1 MIKTALYTLIITL
14 AIVGQVS
21 ANDYVFSANKGIIF
35 SWEKKDKV
43 GTYTVAGTRLYSE
56 VTDVDSDP
64 HTALL
69 SFLGWSTKANTSYYA
84 YAPYNTRYVSDG
96 NKITALPLIFTGQK
110 QCNNND
116 LSHLSA
122 FDFMMGKY
130 TTGDNS
136 ADIILQHL
144 CSIIRI
150 EWQME
155 DDRQLASITL
165 STDEPLFATKAEM
178 NLPEQKVTATDRSK
192 TITLLLD
199 DIRPASGEPLTA
211 YISLLPVDLTDKIIS
226 ISLVTTD
233 GIEHEASIRG
243 TELQADKTY
252 PVAIS
257 GQKADAKSQQTGKS
271 QTSVASIT
279 NADTDINSITSGQR
293 YVAYS
298 PFTAVDEDKNVI
310 HVTYRNQIQKE
321 SVNMDA
327 YYKRSQSDEQM
338 QAYLA
343 SEKEASAH
351 LGKYDYMVSAATAP
365 EHGNMSFKFTRLG
378 SIVRFYLR
386 IPAEGFYDSI
396 QVINKDAAF
405 ILDADMDITKTNSS
419 EAFTNPVTS
428 HIVSL
433 SFQKEKKEEGG
444 NVSHSG
450 FDLTDTPDNHYYGT
464 PSSGRRGYIIAY
476 MMFAPINLNTANIGK
491 STLYL
496 LGHDKNGNKK
506 YYRATDKLTK
516 INIAQNK
523 TQQWAPATLELDEP
537 IDFVPVEVEI
547 WKNDTNF
554 DNDGTGTDD
563 W

>member
-1 MIKTALYTLIITL
+1 MRKFYTYFIAFIIALLTFSCTNDLAELPAEDLPLADPKDCIIGISPQIEPGEEGLTRSSLTFSPTLRAMTFAWDATDALGVYPINATNISTAQQKFSIN
-14 AIVGQVS
+14 
-21 ANDYVFSANKGIIF
+21 ANDINGLSAIF
-35 SWEKKDKV
+35 S
-43 GTYTVAGTRLYSE
+43 
-56 VTDVDSDP
+56 
-64 HTALL
+64 
-69 SFLGWSTKANTSYYA
+69 
-84 YAPYNTRYVSDG
+84 
-96 NKITALPLIFTGQK
+96 
-110 QCNNND
+110 
-116 LSHLSA
+116 
-122 FDFMMGKY
+122 
-130 TTGDNS
+130 
-136 ADIILQHL
+136 
-144 CSIIRI
+144 
-150 EWQME
+150 
-155 DDRQLASITL
+155 
-165 STDEPLFATKAEM
+165 
-178 NLPEQKVTATDRSK
+178 
-192 TITLLLD
+192 
-199 DIRPASGEPLTA
+199 
-211 YISLLPVDLTDKIIS
+211 
-226 ISLVTTD
+226 
-233 GIEHEASIRG
+233 
-243 TELQADKTY
+243 
-252 PVAIS
+252 
-257 GQKADAKSQQTGKS
+257 
-271 QTSVASIT
+271 

-496 LGHDKNGNKK
+496 LGHYKNSNKK

>member
-1 MIKTALYTLIITL
+1 MRKFYTYFIAFIIALLTFSCTNDLAELPAEDLPLADPKDCIIGISPQIEPEEEGLTRSSLTFSPTLRAMTFAWDATDALGVFPINATNISTAQQEFSIN
-14 AIVGQVS
+14 
-21 ANDYVFSANKGIIF
+21 ANDING
-35 SWEKKDKV
+35 
-43 GTYTVAGTRLYSE
+43 
-56 VTDVDSDP
+56 
-64 HTALL
+64 
-69 SFLGWSTKANTSYYA
+69 
-84 YAPYNTRYVSDG
+84 
-96 NKITALPLIFTGQK
+96 
-110 QCNNND
+110 
-116 LSHLSA
+116 LSA
-122 FDFMMGKY
+122 KF
-130 TTGDNS
+130 S
-136 ADIILQHL
+136 
-144 CSIIRI
+144 
-150 EWQME
+150 
-155 DDRQLASITL
+155 
-165 STDEPLFATKAEM
+165 
-178 NLPEQKVTATDRSK
+178 
-192 TITLLLD
+192 
-199 DIRPASGEPLTA
+199 
-211 YISLLPVDLTDKIIS
+211 
-226 ISLVTTD
+226 
-233 GIEHEASIRG
+233 
-243 TELQADKTY
+243 
-252 PVAIS
+252 
-257 GQKADAKSQQTGKS
+257 
-271 QTSVASIT
+271 
-279 NADTDINSITSGQR
+279 NADTDVNSIKSGQR

-365 EHGNMSFKFTRLG
+365 EHGNMSFHFTRLG

-396 QVINKDAAF
+396 QVINKNAAF

-419 EAFTNPVTS
+419 EAFTHPVTS

-433 SFQKEKKEEGG
+433 AFQKEKKGEGG

-476 MMFAPINLNTANIGK
+476 MMFAPINLKADNIGM

-496 LGHDKNGNKK
+496 LGHDKNGNKT
-506 YYRATDKLTK
+506 YFRAKDKLTK

-523 TQQWAPATLELDEP
+523 TQQWAPATLEVDEP

-554 DNDGTGTDD
+554 DNNGTGTDD

>member
-1 MIKTALYTLIITL
+1 MRKFYTYFIAFIIALLTFSCTNDLAEMPAEDLPLADSKDCIIGISPQIEPEKEGLTRSSLTFSPTLRAMTFAWDATDALGVFPINATNISTAQQKFSIN
-14 AIVGQVS
+14 
-21 ANDYVFSANKGIIF
+21 ANDING
-35 SWEKKDKV
+35 
-43 GTYTVAGTRLYSE
+43 
-56 VTDVDSDP
+56 
-64 HTALL
+64 
-69 SFLGWSTKANTSYYA
+69 
-84 YAPYNTRYVSDG
+84 
-96 NKITALPLIFTGQK
+96 
-110 QCNNND
+110 
-116 LSHLSA
+116 LSA
-122 FDFMMGKY
+122 KF
-130 TTGDNS
+130 S
-136 ADIILQHL
+136 
-144 CSIIRI
+144 
-150 EWQME
+150 
-155 DDRQLASITL
+155 
-165 STDEPLFATKAEM
+165 
-178 NLPEQKVTATDRSK
+178 
-192 TITLLLD
+192 
-199 DIRPASGEPLTA
+199 
-211 YISLLPVDLTDKIIS
+211 
-226 ISLVTTD
+226 
-233 GIEHEASIRG
+233 
-243 TELQADKTY
+243 
-252 PVAIS
+252 
-257 GQKADAKSQQTGKS
+257 
-271 QTSVASIT
+271 
-279 NADTDINSITSGQR
+279 NADTDVNSITSGQR

-298 PFTAVDEDKNVI
+298 PFTAVDEDKKFI

-327 YYKRSQSDEQM
+327 YYQRSQSDEQM

-365 EHGNMSFKFTRLG
+365 EHGNMSFHFTRLG

-433 SFQKEKKEEGG
+433 SFQKEKKDENG

-464 PSSGRRGYIIAY
+464 PSSGIRRGYIIAY
-476 MMFAPINLNTANIGK
+476 MMFAPINLKADNIGM

-496 LGHDKNGNKK
+496 LGHDKNGNKT
-506 YYRATDKLTK
+506 YFRAKDKLTK

>member
-178 NLPEQKVTATDRSK
+178 NLPEQKVTAADRSK

-199 DIRPASGEPLTA
+199 DISPANGEPLTA
-211 YISLLPVDLTDKIIS
+211 YISLLPVDLTDKIIR

-243 TELQADKTY
+243 TELQAGKTY

-257 GQKADAKSQQTGKS
+257 GQKAEAKSQQTGKS

-279 NADTDINSITSGQR
+279 SALESPSVTTGDFPIDTEHILTQNIETG
-293 YVAYS
+293 
-298 PFTAVDEDKNVI
+298 
-310 HVTYRNQIQKE
+310 IQ
-321 SVNMDA
+321 STLVSTPPHSM
-327 YYKRSQSDEQM
+327 QSD
-338 QAYLA
+338 
-343 SEKEASAH
+343 
-351 LGKYDYMVSAATAP
+351 TAFSLSGIKIRKQD
-365 EHGNMSFKFTRLG
+365 HK
-378 SIVRFYLR
+378 
-386 IPAEGFYDSI
+386 
-396 QVINKDAAF
+396 QAF
-405 ILDADMDITKTNSS
+405 IL
-419 EAFTNPVTS
+419 
-428 HIVSL
+428 
-433 SFQKEKKEEGG
+433 
-444 NVSHSG
+444 
-450 FDLTDTPDNHYYGT
+450 
-464 PSSGRRGYIIAY
+464 
-476 MMFAPINLNTANIGK
+476 
-491 STLYL
+491 
-496 LGHDKNGNKK
+496 NGKK
-506 YYRATDKLTK
+506 YIKR
-516 INIAQNK
+516 
-523 TQQWAPATLELDEP
+523 
-537 IDFVPVEVEI
+537 
-547 WKNDTNF
+547 
-554 DNDGTGTDD
+554 
-563 W
+563 

>member
-1 MIKTALYTLIITL
+1 MRKFYTYFIAFIIALLTFSCTNDLAEMPAEDLPLADPKDCIIGISPQIEPEEEGLTRSSLTFSPTLRAMTFAWDATDALGVFPINATNISTAQQKFSIN
-14 AIVGQVS
+14 
-21 ANDYVFSANKGIIF
+21 ANDING
-35 SWEKKDKV
+35 
-43 GTYTVAGTRLYSE
+43 
-56 VTDVDSDP
+56 
-64 HTALL
+64 
-69 SFLGWSTKANTSYYA
+69 
-84 YAPYNTRYVSDG
+84 
-96 NKITALPLIFTGQK
+96 
-110 QCNNND
+110 
-116 LSHLSA
+116 LSA
-122 FDFMMGKY
+122 KF
-130 TTGDNS
+130 S
-136 ADIILQHL
+136 
-144 CSIIRI
+144 
-150 EWQME
+150 
-155 DDRQLASITL
+155 
-165 STDEPLFATKAEM
+165 
-178 NLPEQKVTATDRSK
+178 
-192 TITLLLD
+192 
-199 DIRPASGEPLTA
+199 
-211 YISLLPVDLTDKIIS
+211 
-226 ISLVTTD
+226 
-233 GIEHEASIRG
+233 
-243 TELQADKTY
+243 
-252 PVAIS
+252 
-257 GQKADAKSQQTGKS
+257 
-271 QTSVASIT
+271 
-279 NADTDINSITSGQR
+279 NADTDVNSITSGQR

-298 PFTAVDEDKNVI
+298 PFTAVDEDKKFI

-327 YYKRSQSDEQM
+327 YYQRSQSDEQM

-365 EHGNMSFKFTRLG
+365 KHGNMSFQFTRLG

-419 EAFTNPVTS
+419 EAFTNSVTS

-496 LGHDKNGNKK
+496 LGHDKNGNKT
-506 YYRATDKLTK
+506 YFRAKDKLTK

-523 TQQWAPATLELDEP
+523 TQQWAPAQLENDQP

>member
-1 MIKTALYTLIITL
+1 MIKTALYAFIITL
-14 AIVGQVS
+14 MAVGNVS

-96 NKITALPLIFTGQK
+96 NKITALPLLFTGQK

-178 NLPEQKVTATDRSK
+178 NLPEQMVTATDRSK

-199 DIRPASGEPLTA
+199 DISPADGEPLTA
-211 YISLLPVDLTDKIIS
+211 YISLLPVDLTDKMIR

-243 TELQADKTY
+243 TELQAGKTY

-257 GQKADAKSQQTGKS
+257 GQKAGAKSQQTGKS
-271 QTSVASIT
+271 HTSVASIT
-279 NADTDINSITSGQR
+279 SALESPSVTTGDFPIDTEHILTQNIETGIHSTLVSTPPHSMQSNTAFSLSGIKIRKQ
-293 YVAYS
+293 
-298 PFTAVDEDKNVI
+298 DHK
-310 HVTYRNQIQKE
+310 Q
-321 SVNMDA
+321 
-327 YYKRSQSDEQM
+327 
-338 QAYLA
+338 
-343 SEKEASAH
+343 
-351 LGKYDYMVSAATAP
+351 
-365 EHGNMSFKFTRLG
+365 
-378 SIVRFYLR
+378 
-386 IPAEGFYDSI
+386 
-396 QVINKDAAF
+396 AF
-405 ILDADMDITKTNSS
+405 IL
-419 EAFTNPVTS
+419 
-428 HIVSL
+428 
-433 SFQKEKKEEGG
+433 
-444 NVSHSG
+444 
-450 FDLTDTPDNHYYGT
+450 
-464 PSSGRRGYIIAY
+464 
-476 MMFAPINLNTANIGK
+476 
-491 STLYL
+491 
-496 LGHDKNGNKK
+496 NGKK
-506 YYRATDKLTK
+506 YIKR
-516 INIAQNK
+516 
-523 TQQWAPATLELDEP
+523 
-537 IDFVPVEVEI
+537 
-547 WKNDTNF
+547 
-554 DNDGTGTDD
+554 
-563 W
+563 

>member
-1 MIKTALYTLIITL
+1 MPAEDLPLADPKDCIIGISPQIEPEEEGLTRSSLTFSPTLRAMTFAWDATDALGVFPINATNISTAQQKFSIN
-14 AIVGQVS
+14 
-21 ANDYVFSANKGIIF
+21 ANDING
-35 SWEKKDKV
+35 
-43 GTYTVAGTRLYSE
+43 
-56 VTDVDSDP
+56 
-64 HTALL
+64 
-69 SFLGWSTKANTSYYA
+69 
-84 YAPYNTRYVSDG
+84 
-96 NKITALPLIFTGQK
+96 
-110 QCNNND
+110 
-116 LSHLSA
+116 LSA
-122 FDFMMGKY
+122 KF
-130 TTGDNS
+130 S
-136 ADIILQHL
+136 
-144 CSIIRI
+144 
-150 EWQME
+150 
-155 DDRQLASITL
+155 
-165 STDEPLFATKAEM
+165 
-178 NLPEQKVTATDRSK
+178 
-192 TITLLLD
+192 
-199 DIRPASGEPLTA
+199 
-211 YISLLPVDLTDKIIS
+211 
-226 ISLVTTD
+226 
-233 GIEHEASIRG
+233 
-243 TELQADKTY
+243 
-252 PVAIS
+252 
-257 GQKADAKSQQTGKS
+257 
-271 QTSVASIT
+271 
-279 NADTDINSITSGQR
+279 NADTDVNSITSGQR

-298 PFTAVDEDKNVI
+298 PFTAVDEDKKFI

-327 YYKRSQSDEQM
+327 YYQRSQSDEQM

-365 EHGNMSFKFTRLG
+365 EHGNMSFQFTRLG

-419 EAFTNPVTS
+419 EAFTNSVTS

-496 LGHDKNGNKK
+496 LGHDKNGNKT
-506 YYRATDKLTK
+506 YFRAKDKLTK

-523 TQQWAPATLELDEP
+523 TQQWAPASLELDEP

>member
-1 MIKTALYTLIITL
+1 MPAEDLPLADSKDCIIGISPQIEPEEEGLTRSSLTFSPTLRAMTFAWDATDALGVFPINATNISTAQQKFSIN
-14 AIVGQVS
+14 
-21 ANDYVFSANKGIIF
+21 ANDING
-35 SWEKKDKV
+35 
-43 GTYTVAGTRLYSE
+43 
-56 VTDVDSDP
+56 
-64 HTALL
+64 
-69 SFLGWSTKANTSYYA
+69 
-84 YAPYNTRYVSDG
+84 
-96 NKITALPLIFTGQK
+96 
-110 QCNNND
+110 
-116 LSHLSA
+116 LSA
-122 FDFMMGKY
+122 KF
-130 TTGDNS
+130 S
-136 ADIILQHL
+136 
-144 CSIIRI
+144 
-150 EWQME
+150 
-155 DDRQLASITL
+155 
-165 STDEPLFATKAEM
+165 
-178 NLPEQKVTATDRSK
+178 
-192 TITLLLD
+192 
-199 DIRPASGEPLTA
+199 
-211 YISLLPVDLTDKIIS
+211 
-226 ISLVTTD
+226 
-233 GIEHEASIRG
+233 
-243 TELQADKTY
+243 
-252 PVAIS
+252 
-257 GQKADAKSQQTGKS
+257 
-271 QTSVASIT
+271 
-279 NADTDINSITSGQR
+279 NADTDVNSITSGQR

-365 EHGNMSFKFTRLG
+365 EHGNMSFQFTRLG

-419 EAFTNPVTS
+419 EAFTNSVTS

-476 MMFAPINLNTANIGK
+476 MMFAPINLNTANIGN

-496 LGHDKNGNKK
+496 LGHDKNGNKT
-506 YYRATDKLTK
+506 YFRAKDKLTK

-523 TQQWAPATLELDEP
+523 TQQWAPASLELDEP

>member
-1 MIKTALYTLIITL
+1 MRKFYTYFIAFIIALLTFSCTNDLAEMPAEDLPIADPKDCIIGISPQIEPEEEGLTRSSLTFSPTLRAMTFAWDATDALGVFPINATNISTAQQKFSIN
-14 AIVGQVS
+14 
-21 ANDYVFSANKGIIF
+21 ANDING
-35 SWEKKDKV
+35 
-43 GTYTVAGTRLYSE
+43 
-56 VTDVDSDP
+56 
-64 HTALL
+64 
-69 SFLGWSTKANTSYYA
+69 
-84 YAPYNTRYVSDG
+84 
-96 NKITALPLIFTGQK
+96 
-110 QCNNND
+110 
-116 LSHLSA
+116 LSA
-122 FDFMMGKY
+122 KF
-130 TTGDNS
+130 S
-136 ADIILQHL
+136 
-144 CSIIRI
+144 
-150 EWQME
+150 
-155 DDRQLASITL
+155 
-165 STDEPLFATKAEM
+165 
-178 NLPEQKVTATDRSK
+178 
-192 TITLLLD
+192 
-199 DIRPASGEPLTA
+199 
-211 YISLLPVDLTDKIIS
+211 
-226 ISLVTTD
+226 
-233 GIEHEASIRG
+233 
-243 TELQADKTY
+243 
-252 PVAIS
+252 
-257 GQKADAKSQQTGKS
+257 
-271 QTSVASIT
+271 
-279 NADTDINSITSGQR
+279 NADTDVNSITSGQR

-298 PFTAVDEDKNVI
+298 PFTAVDEDKKFI

-365 EHGNMSFKFTRLG
+365 EHGNMSFQFTRLG

-419 EAFTNPVTS
+419 EAFTNSVTS

-496 LGHDKNGNKK
+496 LGHDKNGNKT
-506 YYRATDKLTK
+506 YFRAKDKLTK

-523 TQQWAPATLELDEP
+523 TQQWAPAQLENDQP